1 MAERLTDALARKSSA
16 GDRPQ
21 VFFWDASVK
30 GFGLRVTNRGA
41 KSFILDY
48 RVSGRQRRITI
59 GGYPDWSVAAART
72 EAGDLKREVDKGY
85 DPMGER
91 HADRGAPTMAELWD
105 RYQRDHLPRKAERS
119 QVDERIMWEKLILPE
134 FGKFKVTEITH
145 DQIAALHRRITTER
159 GTPVR
164 ANRTMEVLRR
174 AFNLAIRWKWREDNP
189 ASGIEKNREE
199 KRERFLEPDEL
210 ARLSAALDT
219 HAQPVSANAIRLLM
233 LTGARKSEVL
243 NATWAMF
250 DLDKGVWIKPS
261 AHTKQRR
268 EHRVPLSSAA
278 VTLLK
283 EIKKTTTSIYAFPG
297 KSDEHPLTDIKRT
310 WESVCV
316 KAGLADQVE
325 KKNRQGKVM
334 KDKAGN
340 TVMTWKPNVRI
351 HDLRH
356 SFASLLVSGGASL
369 PMIGAMLGH
378 TQVQTTQRY
387 AHLYDEPL
395 REAAE
400 HVGNAIDAATGNLE
414 NRERIDH
421 DRP

>member
-1 MAERLTDALARKSSA
+1 
-16 GDRPQ
+16 
-21 VFFWDASVK
+21 
-30 GFGLRVTNRGA
+30 
-41 KSFILDY
+41 
-48 RVSGRQRRITI
+48 
-59 GGYPDWSVAAART
+59 
-72 EAGDLKREVDKGY
+72 
-85 DPMGER
+85 
-91 HADRGAPTMAELWD
+91 
-105 RYQRDHLPRKAERS
+105 
-119 QVDERIMWEKLILPE
+119 
-134 FGKFKVTEITH
+134 
-145 DQIAALHRRITTER
+145 
-159 GTPVR
+159 
-164 ANRTMEVLRR
+164 
-174 AFNLAIRWKWREDNP
+174 
-189 ASGIEKNREE
+189 
-199 KRERFLEPDEL
+199 
-210 ARLSAALDT
+210 
-219 HAQPVSANAIRLLM
+219 M

-334 KDKAGN
+334 KDKTGN
-340 TVMTWKPNVRI
+340 AVMTWKPNVRI

-400 HVGNAIDAATGNLE
+400 HVGNAIAKATE
-414 NRERIDH
+414 NSHADC
-421 DRP
+421 